1 MIIMSSN
8 SDEEDGIPT
17 SSLCKKILE
26 YISEKYNFEK
36 EYFSLSPIIE
46 KQLTKI
52 SKINDE
58 YEVALN
64 IKRKEIINIEYK
76 KMKNK
81 IKKFIKKYSKKP
93 KVSER
98 YKIILDNEKLFFNIN
113 SDFDLNM
120 LMSNPISSWSNIPVT
135 TKGGF
140 LIQLERLVSFYI

>member
-1 MIIMSSN
+1 M
-8 SDEEDGIPT
+8 
-17 SSLCKKILE
+17 KK
-26 YISEKYNFEK
+26 SE
-36 EYFSLSPIIE
+36 
-46 KQLTKI
+46 I

-98 YKIILDNEKLFFNIN
+98 YKIILDNEKLFFNTP
-113 SDFDLNM
+113 DFDLNM

-135 TKGGF
+135 TKRYR
-140 LIQLERLVSFYI
+140 LKQLERLVRKIS